1 MPTGILRGFTHRHDS
16 PVHYSLKLDDTE
28 ISLNDWVGRTV
39 HIQFTGE
46 IRCVHCS
53 RRIKKTYNS
62 GYCYPCFTELAENDL
77 CIVKPHECHFDQGTC
92 RDPEFAKTYCMVPHY
107 VYLAV
112 SSGLKVGLTRKGN
125 QMKRWTDQ
133 GALQAIP
140 IAELPTRKLAG
151 ELEFELSKH
160 VMDKTD
166 WRKMLKGQVDEIDLL
181 QSRRELLQ
189 HVPEAFRP
197 YLLDDSDVYEFVYPL
212 LESPEK
218 IKTYDLAKAP
228 LITDRLIGIKGNYLI
243 FEGAVMNVKKF
254 SGYKVSMDLVEETA
268 DEEQQEDLLVR

>member
-1 MPTGILRGFTHRHDS
+1 MPSGMLQGLAHRYEA
-16 PVHYSLKLDDTE
+16 PVQYRLKLDDTE
-28 ISLNDWVGRTV
+28 IPLNDWIGETL

-46 IRCVHCS
+46 IRCIHCS
-53 RRIKKTYNS
+53 RKIKKTYNS

-92 RDPEFAKTYCMVPHY
+92 RDPEFAQTYCMVPHY

-133 GALQAIP
+133 GAMQAIP
-140 IAELPTRKLAG
+140 LAELPTRKLAG

-181 QSRRELLQ
+181 RSRQEILA

-197 YLLDDSDVYEFVYPL
+197 YLLDDEEVHEFVYPQL
-212 LESPEK
+212 QSPEK

-243 FEGAVMNVKKF
+243 FEGAVLNVKKF
-254 SGYKVSMDLVEETA
+254 SGYKVNMDIAAPVPAEEAEDQLVF
-268 DEEQQEDLLVR
+268 